1 MRPRVSW
8 MTSADNQ
15 ILEFLDEKDIVATPK
30 VIAANIDYTAQY
42 VNERLPILAENN
54 LVENTGTALYRIT
67 DRGRQ
72 YLTGELDKD
81 DLEPGLHEDSSDT
94 ES

>member
-1 MRPRVSW
+1 MRPRVDW
-8 MTSADNQ
+8 MTQADNQ

-30 VIAANIDYTAQY
+30 VIAANIDYTPQY
-42 VNERLPILAENN
+42 VNERIPLLSENE
-54 LVENTGTALYRIT
+54 LVENRGKALYQIT

-81 DLEPGLHEDSSDT
+81 DLEPGRHE
-94 ES
+94 E